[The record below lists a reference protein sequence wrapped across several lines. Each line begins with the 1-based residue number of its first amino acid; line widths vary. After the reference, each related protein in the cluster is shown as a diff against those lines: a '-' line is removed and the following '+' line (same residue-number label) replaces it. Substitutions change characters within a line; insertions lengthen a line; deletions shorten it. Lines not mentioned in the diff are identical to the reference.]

1 MQVTELAL
9 PGVKIIEPTYFED
22 YRGYYCETY
31 SMRTLAE
38 YGITDEFV
46 QDNHS
51 MTLKRGTLRGIH
63 FQNNPVPQIKLVRC
77 TKGAIK
83 DVVVDLRRNSPTFKQ
98 WLAVELSAE
107 NRRQIWIPSG
117 YGHAFLTL
125 QDNCEVQYKVTGL
138 YEPKLDRA
146 IAWNDLEIAVEWG
159 IDNPIVSQKDMQAPT
174 LAESDVNLTMELN
187 SRCVNIL

>member
-51 MTLKRGTLRGIH
+51 MTLKRGTFRGIH
-63 FQNNPVPQIKLVRC
+63 FQNNPVQQIKLVRC

-98 WLAVELSAE
+98 
-107 NRRQIWIPSG
+107 
-117 YGHAFLTL
+117 
-125 QDNCEVQYKVTGL
+125 
-138 YEPKLDRA
+138 
-146 IAWNDLEIAVEWG
+146 
-159 IDNPIVSQKDMQAPT
+159 
-174 LAESDVNLTMELN
+174 
-187 SRCVNIL
+187 

>member
-51 MTLKRGTLRGIH
+51 MTLKEL
-63 FQNNPVPQIKLVRC
+63 C
-77 TKGAIK
+77 
-83 DVVVDLRRNSPTFKQ
+83 VVFIFRTIQCHR
-98 WLAVELSAE
+98 
-107 NRRQIWIPSG
+107 
-117 YGHAFLTL
+117 
-125 QDNCEVQYKVTGL
+125 
-138 YEPKLDRA
+138 
-146 IAWNDLEIAVEWG
+146 
-159 IDNPIVSQKDMQAPT
+159 
-174 LAESDVNLTMELN
+174 
-187 SRCVNIL
+187 